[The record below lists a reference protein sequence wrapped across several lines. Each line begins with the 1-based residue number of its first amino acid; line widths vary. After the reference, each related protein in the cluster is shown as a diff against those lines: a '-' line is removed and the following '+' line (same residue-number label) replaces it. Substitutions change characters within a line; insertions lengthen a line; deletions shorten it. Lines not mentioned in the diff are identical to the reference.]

1 MLGRLF
7 NKIDYAT
14 AALAYSIAKLTHSG
28 MSASLTKL
36 ADVERLSDRVV
47 RILGQ
52 NAGPFTLQGTNTYLV
67 GTGKK

>member
-7 NKIDYAT
+7 NKIDYGAS
-14 AALAYSIAKLTHSG
+14 AIAYLIAKITHSG

-36 ADVERLSDRVV
+36 ADIEKISVRVV

-52 NAGPFTLQGTNTYLV
+52 NPGSFTLQGTNTYLV